1 MSENKKDDL
10 LPTMTSEIEVKQTEI
25 YSIVDDN

>member
-1 MSENKKDDL
+1 MSENKKHDL